1 MSDIIGPANAANA
14 VTVRPAETR
23 SFLSLDTWFKDCSGP
38 LADDGTSVE
47 ASWLNGMLAWSRA
60 IWRGNGNRLDGVTPV
75 VPEFGT
81 DDAGVLK
88 AIQQLIQRGQTNY
101 AADTGTAN
109 AMVVSLVPAAVE
121 LKSGLIVRAKKSAAS
136 NTGATTLSLNGF
148 AAKPVLRADLTALQ
162 RLDLVANA
170 PFEAVYDGWVDAF
183 ILVNFTGGQQ
193 TAPYADVSVFT
204 TSGNIAVPHAVNT
217 ITPFTGAT
225 IGANGDV
232 SNSSGACLAGRS
244 GKYIIHVNEIAG
256 SVSGTDA
263 IAGMSS
269 AFIFKNGVTQVVGT
283 GWQNTNTGSTYIKEV
298 YGANTWVVD
307 LAAGDT
313 VSIGIRQVNSAASTT
328 LLTYSGQM
336 SISKVH

>member
-23 SFLSLDTWFKDCSGP
+23 SFLALDTWFKDCSGP

-101 AADTGTAN
+101 AVDTGTAN

-121 LKSGLIVRAKKSAAS
+121 LKSGLVVRARKGAAP
-136 NTGATTLSLNGF
+136 NTGATTLVLNGF
-148 AAKPVLRADLTALQ
+148 PAKPVLRADLTQLR
-162 RLDLVANA
+162 RLDLVTNT
-170 PFEAVYDGWVDAF
+170 PFEAVYDAAVDAF
-183 ILVNFTGGQQ
+183 VLINFTGGQQ

-217 ITPFTGAT
+217 LTPFTGST

-232 SNSSGACLAGRS
+232 NSSGSTCLIVRT
-244 GKYIIHVNEIAG
+244 GKYVIHVNETMG

-263 IAGMSS
+263 ISGMSA
-269 AFIFKNGVTQVVGT
+269 AFIYKNGVLQVTGT
-283 GWQNTNTGSTYIKEV
+283 GWQSTGGSTYIKEC
-298 YGANTWVVD
+298 YGANTWVAD
-307 LAAGDT
+307 LVAGDN
-313 VSIGIRQVNSAASTT
+313 IDIAIRQVNPATAV
-328 LLTYSGQM
+328 YSLSYTGQM

>member
-101 AADTGTAN
+101 AVDTGTAN

-121 LKSGLIVRAKKSAAS
+121 LKSGLVVRARKGAAS
-136 NTGATTLSLNGF
+136 NTGATTLALNGF
-148 AAKPVLRADLTALQ
+148 AAKAVLRADGTALQ

-170 PFEAVYDGWVDAF
+170 PFEAMYEGSADAF

-193 TAPYADVSVFT
+193 TAAFADVSTFALTASV
-204 TSGNIAVPHAVNT
+204 SAPHGVNT
-217 ITPFTGAT
+217 ITPFSSAS
-225 IGANGDV
+225 IGPNGDV
-232 SNSSGACLAGRS
+232 SLSGGSCLIGRS
-244 GKYIIHVNEIAG
+244 GKYLI
-256 SVSGTDA
+256 SVSQATSGVSGSEPLFGLS
-263 IAGMSS
+263 AGY
-269 AFIFKNGVTQVVGT
+269 IFVNGVTAVIGVGA
-283 GWQNTNTGSTYIKEV
+283 QLLSASQYIKEC
-298 YGANTWVVD
+298 YGANTTVVD
-307 LAAGDT
+307 LTAGAT
-313 VSIGIRQVNSAASTT
+313 VSIGVRQVNLATSAYSLTST
-328 LLTYSGQM
+328 GQM
-336 SISKVH
+336 IISKVH

>member
-101 AADTGTAN
+101 AVDTGTAN

-121 LKSGLIVRAKKSAAS
+121 LKSGLVVRARKGAAS
-136 NTGATTLSLNGF
+136 NTGATTLVLNGF
-148 AAKPVLRADLTALQ
+148 AAKAVLRADGTALQ
-162 RLDLVANA
+162 RFDLVANA
-170 PFEAVYDGWVDAF
+170 PFEAMYEGSVDAF

-193 TAPYADVSVFT
+193 TAAYADVSVFSA
-204 TSGNIAVPHAVNT
+204 SGSVATPHNSNT
-217 ITPFTGAT
+217 ITPFASAT

-232 SNSSGACLAGRS
+232 SNSSGACLIGRA
-244 GKYIIHVNEIAG
+244 GKYVIHVSETVG

-263 IAGMSS
+263 IAGMSA
-269 AFIFKNGVTQVVGT
+269 AFIFKNGVTQVTGT
-283 GWQNTNTGSTYIKEV
+283 GWQSTGGSTYIKEC
-298 YGANTWVVD
+298 YGANTWVAD
-307 LAAGDT
+307 LAFGDT
-313 VSIGIRQVNSAASTT
+313 ISIGIRQVNPAASATM
-328 LLTYSGQM
+328 LTYSGQM

>member
-121 LKSGLIVRAKKSAAS
+121 LKSGLIVRAKKGAAS

-170 PFEAVYDGWVDAF
+170 PFEVVYDGWVDAF

-193 TAPYADVSVFT
+193 TAAYADVSVFSA
-204 TSGNIAVPHAVNT
+204 SGSVAVPYNANT
-217 ITPFTGAT
+217 ITPFASAT

-232 SNSSGACLAGRS
+232 SISSGACLIGRA
-244 GKYIIHVNEIAG
+244 GKYVIHVNETVG

-263 IAGMSS
+263 ITGMSA
-269 AFIFKNGVTQVVGT
+269 AFIFKNGVTQVTGT
-283 GWQNTNTGSTYIKEV
+283 GWQSTGGSTYIKEC

-313 VSIGIRQVNSAASTT
+313 ISIGIRQVNPATATYSMV
-328 LLTYSGQM
+328 YSGQM